1 MTIMTMMIM
10 MKSSMMIMTMTM
22 MMTMTMTT
30 MMSMIRTM
38 IMTRRTMEEEHL
50 GKEMEMSIRG

>member
-1 MTIMTMMIM
+1 MTIMTKKIK
-10 MKSSMMIMTMTM
+10 MKRSMLSMTMPM
-22 MMTMTMTT
+22 MMTMTMPT

-38 IMTRRTMEEEHL
+38 IMTRMTMEEEHL